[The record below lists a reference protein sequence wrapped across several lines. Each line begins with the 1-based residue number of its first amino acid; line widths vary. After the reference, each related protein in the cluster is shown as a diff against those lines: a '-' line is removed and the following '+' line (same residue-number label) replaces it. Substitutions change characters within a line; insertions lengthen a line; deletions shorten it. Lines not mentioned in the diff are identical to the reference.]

1 MKLTHTFIK
10 SLIATNVLA
19 ALTVSSFFSN
29 AQESQPA
36 ASEDVEVIEVKGFRG
51 SLIKALEAKRD
62 AANTRESIMA
72 EDIGKFPDLNVA
84 EAIQRVPGVAISREG
99 GEGRNI
105 VLRGFSP
112 GFTRTTLNGM
122 EVPAGSDGLDSGG
135 VTVNNSRA
143 FDFHVFASE
152 LFNRI
157 DIQKTQTASIEE
169 GGIAGTV
176 DMYSAR
182 PFYNPGF
189 NSTLSLKGGYND
201 LTSEVDPRFA
211 FLASNTF
218 ADNTFGTLFSV
229 AVSDRS
235 VRQEGFGSM
244 RWEPTNRIGNG
255 TWGDTSGLSTINGT
269 PSNYCGAEEAISCL
283 WVPRLPRADFFGN
296 EQKRIGVTGS
306 LQYKPNDDMLFT
318 LDILHSELEND
329 RRNYNSME
337 WLVNRGAPGDFQG
350 QSPVSFTV
358 DESGKVLVAGSF
370 ENVTSWYES
379 RYQVSDSIFDQY
391 VLSGDIQLNDR
402 WSLDL
407 MAGMAKNDADREEI
421 RYYYRSFSS

>member
-255 TWGDTSGLSTINGT
+255 TWGDTSGLTTINGT

-283 WVPRLPRADFFGN
+283 WVPRLPRADFSGMSKN
-296 EQKRIGVTGS
+296 VLGLPVLCNIS
-306 LQYKPNDDMLFT
+306 LMTTCYSHWIYC
-318 LDILHSELEND
+318 ILS
-329 RRNYNSME
+329 
-337 WLVNRGAPGDFQG
+337 
-350 QSPVSFTV
+350 
-358 DESGKVLVAGSF
+358 
-370 ENVTSWYES
+370 
-379 RYQVSDSIFDQY
+379 
-391 VLSGDIQLNDR
+391 
-402 WSLDL
+402 
-407 MAGMAKNDADREEI
+407 
-421 RYYYRSFSS
+421 